1 MNNEKLELLKAGLNL
16 LVALL
21 TLGLAWFIGNRLSV
35 KWNLIQKRRETDIAN
50 VQQFYSL
57 YGEFKEVSKIWRV
70 IKRNKDSS
78 LVFPSDSRW
87 SLLARACAIESKNET
102 IVVKLATERH
112 LEADALKTLGL
123 FRQALQKL
131 RESIRDNLEIP
142 FSSRGPEYVFFNDL
156 AAKVSLII
164 SSSHLDE
171 TSDPESASKRL
182 RVIANVRLP
191 HFDAAI
197 KSFSETHPE
206 YSYKET

>member
-1 MNNEKLELLKAGLNL
+1 MNAAKLELLKASLDL

-87 SLLARACAIESKNET
+87 SLLARACAIESKNEA

-112 LEADALKTLGL
+112 LEADALETLGL

-156 AAKVSLII
+156 ASKVSLII

-171 TSDPESASKRL
+171 TSNPESASKRL

-191 HFDAAI
+191 DFEAAI

>member
-1 MNNEKLELLKAGLNL
+1 MNTEKLELLKASLNL
-16 LVALL
+16 SVALL

-70 IKRNKDSS
+70 IKRNRDSS

-102 IVVKLATERH
+102 IVVKLATERD
-112 LEADALKTLGL
+112 LEADALETLGL

-156 AAKVSLII
+156 ASKVSLII

-171 TSDPESASKRL
+171 TSNPESASKRL

-191 HFDAAI
+191 DFEAAI

>member
-1 MNNEKLELLKAGLNL
+1 MNTEKLELLKASLNL
-16 LVALL
+16 SVALL

-70 IKRNKDSS
+70 IKRNRDSS

-87 SLLARACAIESKNET
+87 SLLARACAIESKNEA

-112 LEADALKTLGL
+112 LEADALETLGL

-156 AAKVSLII
+156 ASKVSLII

-171 TSDPESASKRL
+171 TSNPESASKRL
-182 RVIANVRLP
+182 RAIANVRLP
-191 HFDAAI
+191 DFEAAI